1 LWFLL
6 NYLSFIGGTEAPLDL
21 DAPPPDKVGLVTD
34 ESDDGLAKSLLAGDE
49 SALREAY
56 DRFGGAVFHL
66 AVRSLSSRADAEDV
80 AQATF
85 VAAWLKRDTFDP
97 GRGSLLGWLLGIA
110 RNKIVDR
117 LRERV
122 REGKV
127 EQSMRVQ
134 PEPVPEDQPDEVID
148 RIVVADQL
156 ARLPV
161 EQRRV
166 LELAF
171 YQDLTH
177 QQIAQTTGLPL
188 GTVKSHIRRGMT
200 TLRQRWEV
208 DGAASRAG

>member
-1 LWFLL
+1 
-6 NYLSFIGGTEAPLDL
+6 LSFIGGTATPLDL
-21 DAPPPDKVGLVTD
+21 DAEAPDKVGLVTD
-34 ESDDGLAKSLLAGDE
+34 ESDDGLAKSFLAGDE
-49 SALREAY
+49 SSLREAY

-66 AVRSLSSRADAEDV
+66 AVRSLTSRADAEDV

-85 VAAWLKRDTFDP
+85 VAAWLRRDTFDP
-97 GRGSLLGWLLGIA
+97 SRGSLLGWLLGIA

-127 EQSMRVQ
+127 EQSMRGQ
-134 PEPVPEDQPDEVID
+134 PEPVPEDQPDEVVD
-148 RIVVADQL
+148 RIIVADQL

-171 YQDLTH
+171 YRDLTH